1 MKIQRNKMLLNVVG
15 GILIHNEKILLV
27 KRSNNLKVMPNKY
40 EFPGGKVEMGETL
53 QEALIRELK
62 EELSIDINLKNII
75 EFPKNS
81 LETDKLILTVFIVQ
95 NWKNK
100 ITLNPEINSEILPV
114 KFSELKYIEELLDT
128 NKLLIPSIIKFLI

>member
-1 MKIQRNKMLLNVVG
+1 MKIGTNKMLLNVVG
-15 GILIHNEKILLV
+15 AILIHNEKIILV

-75 EFPKNS
+75 EFPKNT

-100 ITLNPEINSEILPV
+100 LTLNPEINSEILPV
-114 KFSELKYIEELLDT
+114 KFNELKEIEELLDT
-128 NKLLIPSIIKFLI
+128 NKELIPSITKFLI

>member
-1 MKIQRNKMLLNVVG
+1 MLLNVVG
-15 GILIHNEKILLV
+15 AILIHNEKIILV

-75 EFPKNS
+75 EFPKNT

-100 ITLNPEINSEILPV
+100 LTLNPEINSEILPV
-114 KFSELKYIEELLDT
+114 KFNELKEIEELLDT
-128 NKLLIPSIIKFLI
+128 NKELIPSITKFLI

>member
-1 MKIQRNKMLLNVVG
+1 MKIQTTKMLMNVVG
-15 GILIHNEKILLV
+15 AILIHNEKILLV

-40 EFPGGKVEMGETL
+40 EFPGGKVEAGETL

-62 EELSIDINLKNII
+62 EELSIDINVKNII

-100 ITLNPEINSEILPV
+100 LTLNPEINSEILPV
-114 KFSELKYIEELLDT
+114 KFNELKYIEELLDT
-128 NKLLIPSIIKFLI
+128 DKQLIPSITKFLI

>member
-1 MKIQRNKMLLNVVG
+1 MKIQTTNMLMNVVG
-15 GILIHNEKILLV
+15 AILIHNEKILLV

-40 EFPGGKVEMGETL
+40 EFPGGKVEAGETL

-62 EELSIDINLKNII
+62 EELSIDINVKNII

-100 ITLNPEINSEILPV
+100 LTLNPEINSEILPV
-114 KFSELKYIEELLDT
+114 KFNELKYIEELLDT
-128 NKLLIPSIIKFLI
+128 DKQLIPSITKFLI

>member
-1 MKIQRNKMLLNVVG
+1 MKIQTTKMLLNVVG
-15 GILIHNEKILLV
+15 AILIHNEKILLV

-40 EFPGGKVEMGETL
+40 EFPGGKVEAGETL

-100 ITLNPEINSEILPV
+100 LTLNPEINSEILPV

-128 NKLLIPSIIKFLI
+128 DKQLIPSITKFLI

>member
-128 NKLLIPSIIKFLI
+128 NKLLIPSINKFLI

>member
-100 ITLNPEINSEILPV
+100 INSEILPV